1 MNNLIPF
8 KQYYQIYGDDHVT
21 PLVYRIAGKRVPE
34 ELYETIMVD
43 AFYYLFVKTHK
54 MQH

>member
-8 KQYYQIYGDDHVT
+8 KQYYRIYGDDHVT

-34 ELYETIMVD
+34 ELYETMRVD
-43 AFYYLFVKTHK
+43 PTNGQVTLSPKD
-54 MQH
+54 